1 MFSIPLV
8 ALSLVSFFLIF
19 SNLLMLYGS
28 VKQMHGLLLPWMI
41 LHVAAI
47 LGTLV
52 FCSVKFHSLSLVGYR
67 SLLILGI
74 LIQVYFFALVFLYY
88 QELKVSTDIRAAQ
101 DDLNVDTEAE
111 GKTPNECLID
121 LELEEKADETFSQ
134 LALRNQES
142 DGSKPIPDE
151 VIILDDHLGGADQPD
166 TKIIPRRTI
175 ASKSSAHLNQG
186 EQGAAAATVAE
197 PLLPPAK
204 SEPKISNGFIDNNFS
219 PFRSKNAAQSGPKMK
234 VFLPNKNS
242 FDDDEDDDDDDS
254 SSASS
259 TASSSPVKE

>member
-1 MFSIPLV
+1 MLPRVFRLFHYFPGITCLDIVLQCCQTEFNKNQKPTNVAFSGSLGPNLEAKHWVKYKKNSVGGQISLRTTTMKSTKTSKSNLWPCGSLQTAAITASVAEMVAIILVTVSYLEKTLSSQMFSIPLV

-142 DGSKPIPDE
+142 G
-151 VIILDDHLGGADQPD
+151 
-166 TKIIPRRTI
+166 
-175 ASKSSAHLNQG
+175 
-186 EQGAAAATVAE
+186 
-197 PLLPPAK
+197 
-204 SEPKISNGFIDNNFS
+204 
-219 PFRSKNAAQSGPKMK
+219 
-234 VFLPNKNS
+234 
-242 FDDDEDDDDDDS
+242 
-254 SSASS
+254 
-259 TASSSPVKE
+259 